1 MKRERSLKKC
11 ELCMIFKFHY
21 GTDAPEVGLYIIKN
35 LTERNQAPKGIEF
48 FLCSWLSGENFL
60 RN

>member
-1 MKRERSLKKC
+1 MKRQRSFKKY

-21 GTDAPEVGLYIIKN
+21 GTDTPQGGQCIIKTV
-35 LTERNQAPKGIEF
+35 TEHNQAPKCIEF
-48 FLCSWLSGENFL
+48 FLCPRLSGGNFL